1 MNRVKLRAAQ
11 IIEDKRGEDD
21 SIDIGT
27 IRAALDPKSIF
38 SKHNEKAAVPVRM
51 EADIEQAASDVLEN
65 KPKPPEVEIATAKKS
80 PREKQQIYHLLQNL
94 KIYSRLSRKT
104 KCKASLFIW
113 LFLAWKHNQKIF

>member
-38 SKHNEKAAVPVRM
+38 PKQNEKAAVPVRM
-51 EADIEQAASDVLEN
+51 EADIEQAASGVLAAVAERDADDADRTAVEPFATLTAAADVDFGAVFSIGAADLFF
-65 KPKPPEVEIATAKKS
+65 ICKS
-80 PREKQQIYHLLQNL
+80 GCRSKYPVL
-94 KIYSRLSRKT
+94 
-104 KCKASLFIW
+104 
-113 LFLAWKHNQKIF
+113 